1 MRRTAAA
8 ALLILPAAG
17 CGWGDPGGGAG
28 DDGTT
33 LTVLA
38 ASSLTDVF
46 EELAADF
53 EADHDG
59 VDVELVF
66 GSSTD
71 LAEQAADGAPVDVL
85 ATADRESMQLAVE
98 AGAVGNYGRFAT
110 NELVLVTPAADPAGI
125 TSLHDLDGATWVRC
139 ADEAPCGKVAVA
151 VLDANGIDAEPVS
164 LEEDARATLDKVVAG
179 EADAALV
186 YASDARSA
194 GDEVTTVQIP
204 RSAEHRATYLI
215 GTPTVMTNDEE
226 ARSGD
231 GTTLAEEFR
240 LLVLGDVGQAAL
252 TDAGFGPP

>member
-1 MRRTAAA
+1 MRGTTAAAA
-8 ALLILPAAG
+8 ALLLLTAG
-17 CGWGDPGGGAG
+17 CGWGGTDGDG

-53 EADHDG
+53 EAEHEG

-98 AGAVGNYGRFAT
+98 AGVIGNHGPFAS
-110 NELVLVTPAADPAGI
+110 NELVLVTPAANPAGI
-125 TSLHDLDGATWVRC
+125 TSLDDLDGATWVRC

-151 VLDANGIDAEPVS
+151 VLAANEIDAEPAS
-164 LEEDARATLDKVVAG
+164 LEEDARTTLDKVVAG

-194 GDEVTTVQIP
+194 GDEVTTVRIP
-204 RSAEHRATYLI
+204 GSAEHRATYLI
-215 GTPTVMTNDEE
+215 GTPTVMVPDEDASASGAE
-226 ARSGD
+226 A
-231 GTTLAEEFR
+231 LAQEFL
-240 LLVLGDVGQAAL
+240 LLVLGETGRAAL
-252 TDAGFGPP
+252 TDAGFGLP